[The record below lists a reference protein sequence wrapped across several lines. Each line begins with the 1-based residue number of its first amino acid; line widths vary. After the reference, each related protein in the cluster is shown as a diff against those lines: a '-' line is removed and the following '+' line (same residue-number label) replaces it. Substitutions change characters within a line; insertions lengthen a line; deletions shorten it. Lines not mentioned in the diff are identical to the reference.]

1 MFESSVIEISKS
13 ALQTNLKFLKQKT
26 GAHVKFCSVVK
37 GNAYGHGLTE
47 FVKLA
52 MECDQHYFGV
62 YSADEAYHISKNI
75 KNTPE
80 LYIMGMVEGEAIEW
94 AINKGIE
101 FCVFDEK
108 RLEDALKYSK
118 KLKKKAKIHL
128 EIETG
133 MNRTGF
139 YEKEIAIVGE
149 LINNNKQNLDVKGV
163 CTHFAGAESMANNF
177 RVSQQIGKFYQTLLT
192 IGKAGLTP
200 TYKHA
205 ACSAAVINY
214 PETIGN
220 MVRVGIMQYG
230 FWPNDETF
238 IRYNG
243 DKEKNSKILKR
254 LITWKSRLMNLKS
267 VKKGEFIGYSTS
279 YLAHRDMKIAVVPVG
294 YSHGYSRNMS
304 NTGKVLV
311 RGVEATVVGIVNM
324 NAITIDVTHIEGVE
338 IGDEVV
344 LIGTQKNKTVSVV
357 SFSEMSNQLN
367 YEMLTRLPN
376 DIPRVIVD

>member
-149 LINNNKQNLDVKGV
+149 LINNNLEVKGA